1 MTDRQDF
8 YKIALQSVTD
18 GVYFCDSQRRITY
31 WNPAAEHIT
40 GFSAAEAHGHSCA
53 DGILTHVDV
62 AGQPL
67 CETSCPLSAA
77 LTDCLVQEAEVYLHH
92 KEGYR
97 VPVSVRVYPVC
108 EADGSV
114 RGLVEV
120 FTDNSPLFDA
130 LEKVAEL
137 SAEADT
143 DVLTGVG
150 NRRSMESAIE
160 TGIAERRKSEG
171 HIGVLFA
178 DIDHFKHINDT
189 FGHETGDR
197 VLKMVTETFRH
208 NLRASDSIGRWG
220 GDEFLAV
227 LRSIDSE
234 GIRLLAEKLR
244 SLVASSYLTLE
255 DGTELRVTVSVGIT
269 LIRPSDTGESL
280 VARADRL
287 LYESKS
293 QGRNQL
299 SWQA

>member
-1 MTDRQDF
+1 MTDWQDF
-8 YKIALQSVTD
+8 YKIALQSVSD
-18 GVYFCDSQRRITY
+18 GVYFCDSQRRILY
-31 WNPAAEHIT
+31 WNAAAERIT
-40 GFSAAEAHGHSCA
+40 GFSADEARGHSCA
-53 DGILTHVDV
+53 DGILTHVD
-62 AGQPL
+62 AQGHPL
-67 CETSCPLSAA
+67 CETNCPLSAA

-92 KEGYR
+92 KDGYR

-108 EADGSV
+108 EEDGSV
-114 RGLVEV
+114 QGLVEV
-120 FTDNSPLFDA
+120 FTDNSPLLAA
-130 LEKVAEL
+130 LEMVAEL
-137 SAEADT
+137 SVEADT

-150 NRRSMESAIE
+150 NRRSMETAID

-178 DIDHFKHINDT
+178 DIDHFKDINDT

-197 VLKMVTETFRH
+197 VLKMVTETFRR

-227 LRSIDSE
+227 LRSIDAE

-244 SLVASSYLTLE
+244 SLVASSYLTLA

-280 VARADRL
+280 LARADRL

-299 SWQA
+299 TWQA